1 MLTIKKNQVVK
12 AVKSFKV
19 GEHTVEIG
27 QLLIISKGG
36 RKPVFNI
43 FLNNDMCSFSMLHR
57 LNEYFE
63 DAQYE
68 SKMEKE
74 LSKVVF
80 KKIQYNETYR
90 GVGLMADV
98 YFDGKKIGLIENN
111 GCGGDTTARIYGEE
125 NIKKLK
131 EIITSIDNIRGK
143 VGFDSDGDKLEALMQ
158 YQTLNEY
165 VFISF
170 AKRGEL
176 DRKELEKFNI

>member
-1 MLTIKKNQVVK
+1 MLR
-12 AVKSFKV
+12 
-19 GEHTVEIG
+19 
-27 QLLIISKGG
+27 LLWWK
-36 RKPVFNI
+36 R
-43 FLNNDMCSFSMLHR
+43 
-57 LNEYFE
+57 
-63 DAQYE
+63 
-68 SKMEKE
+68 
-74 LSKVVF
+74 
-80 KKIQYNETYR
+80 
-90 GVGLMADV
+90 
-98 YFDGKKIGLIENN
+98 
-111 GCGGDTTARIYGEE
+111 TARIYGEE